1 MASILTIAN
10 DVADDLALVRVTTL
24 FDVTDEG
31 DQTSR
36 QLLRSLTRVCRHLIS
51 YWNWPAV
58 TAEHTFTSGTS
69 GAAQSSAIPST
80 LLRVLPMTMYDRT
93 NDVRVEG
100 PLTPSEWQERQA
112 LTVNIR
118 PAFMTRGRTLYL
130 SSPHA
135 TGATIAYEYV
145 VNSIGTASD
154 GSTRRA
160 ERFTTDTD
168 LTYWSD
174 ELIHLGMV
182 WAMKHRDGLTNNAD
196 FEAFQLRAND
206 EITREAIGDVIN
218 MSPRPISDDVY
229 VPEGTWDIT

>member
-10 DVADDLALVRVTTL
+10 EVADDLALVRVSTL

-36 QLLRSLTRVCRHLIS
+36 QLLRAITRVCRHLNS

-58 TAEHTFTSGTS
+58 TAEHTFTSVTS
-69 GAAQSSAIPST
+69 GTAQTNAVPT
-80 LLRVLPMTMYDRT
+80 DLLRVLPMTMYDRT

-112 LTVNIR
+112 LSVNIR
-118 PAFMTRGRTLYL
+118 PAFMMRGRTLYL

-135 TGATIAYEYV
+135 TGAGIYYEYV
-145 VNSIGTASD
+145 INSVGTATN
-154 GSTRRA
+154 GTTRRA

-182 WAMKHRDGLTNNAD
+182 WAMLHRDGLQNNAD

-229 VPEGTWDIT
+229 VPEANWDIT